1 MFVSQWDTEPMLS
14 ILQMGPRTLK
24 LINQLEAYCN
34 SGRGR
39 RSRVARTLG
48 LQRQTLTH
56 WFSNRKNPTSEQ
68 ILMIQELLLSL
79 QTEHPALPQ
88 AITIFDGTRVHQC
101 VSLMEAVGV
110 AKAWYS
116 DLANPKLPE
125 WNYRI
130 RDFGDFAKAV
140 EDYKSRIAE
149 MLGFGKNYRS
159 KLGLA
164 VLQTPVLSRDT
175 LAHHS

>member
-1 MFVSQWDTEPMLS
+1 
-14 ILQMGPRTLK
+14 MGPRTLK
-24 LINQLEAYCN
+24 LINQLEVYCN
-34 SGRGR
+34 SRRGT

-79 QTEHPALPQ
+79 QPELPGVSQ
-88 AITIFDGTRVHQC
+88 AITIFDGKRVHQC
-101 VSLMEAVGV
+101 ISLSEAVSV

-116 DLANPKLPE
+116 HLAPLPE

-130 RDFGDFAKAV
+130 RSFRDFVEAV
-140 EDYKSRIAE
+140 EDYKSRIAKT
-149 MLGFGKNYRS
+149 LGFGKNYRS

-164 VLQTPVLSRDT
+164 VLRAPVLSRDT
-175 LAHHS
+175 LTHHS